1 MLAEIINTV
10 TILIKPLALSRLI
23 ESISPEDLIMNPN
36 APPAPVINRISKD
49 FFKESNIHLGVSIKF
64 VFFIKNDEMTIPIN
78 NATSGFPINI
88 IQVRTKLSDISK
100 IGYFINVDN
109 EINNIGI
116 TIGKNM
122 INDLL

>member
-23 ESISPEDLIMNPN
+23 ESISLEDLIMNPN

-64 VFFIKNDEMTIPIN
+64 VFFIKNEEMTIPIN

-88 IQVRTKLSDISK
+88 IQVRTKLSDI
-100 IGYFINVDN
+100 
-109 EINNIGI
+109 
-116 TIGKNM
+116 
-122 INDLL
+122 

>member
-1 MLAEIINTV
+1 
-10 TILIKPLALSRLI
+10 
-23 ESISPEDLIMNPN
+23 MNPN